1 MFPCFWVRIHQFSRV
16 FFFGCYCVIPVTLFI
31 IRSKGSTEKNSRRS
45 GQPSS
50 KQGLDRRLIFSVLPL
65 LRIIKRVTGVTQQHH
80 PPPPPPKKKCLS
92 RCRDSHQRTQRI
104 HSRQVSFIYVIEKEK
119 VSTVVSNATHADSL
133 VMNTLVTWG
142 RTPVITCTK
151 CVYSRTPMTRTKSN
165 FRWISPNF
173 SFIFT
178 RLTLIRITRIS
189 LD

>member
-31 IRSKGSTEKNSRRS
+31 IRSKGSTEKTAGGPDSLRVNKVWTAGWFFLCCLYFVLKRE
-45 GQPSS
+45 GQGS
-50 KQGLDRRLIFSVLPL
+50 
-65 LRIIKRVTGVTQQHH
+65 HNH
-80 PPPPPPKKKCLS
+80 PPPPKKKKCLS

>member
-65 LRIIKRVTGVTQQHH
+65 LRIIKRVTGVTQQHL
-80 PPPPPPKKKCLS
+80 PPPQKKCLS

-133 VMNTLVTWG
+133 VMNTLVT
-142 RTPVITCTK
+142 
-151 CVYSRTPMTRTKSN
+151 
-165 FRWISPNF
+165 
-173 SFIFT
+173 
-178 RLTLIRITRIS
+178 
-189 LD
+189 